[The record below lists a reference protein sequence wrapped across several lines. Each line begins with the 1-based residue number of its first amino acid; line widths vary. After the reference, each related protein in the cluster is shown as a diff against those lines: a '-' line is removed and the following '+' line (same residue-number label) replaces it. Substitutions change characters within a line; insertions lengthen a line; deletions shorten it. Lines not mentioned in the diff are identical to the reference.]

1 MIRIIQCRKGKDR
14 MENAV
19 MKKKAV
25 IFDMDGVLIDSEP
38 VYLQLFRDLLR
49 ENGCVIDEEKMRV
62 LAGASG
68 SRLWG
73 TVAQMW
79 KEKVTPEEMRRIYKE
94 RYADFRFPYRDAACP
109 GIRPLLNWLKEET
122 YILALASSSSEEVI
136 RQMLDALEL
145 HGYFSHIISG
155 KMFRESKPN
164 PQIYQYTLSKLGL
177 PAADCLAVEDSTY
190 GIQAAKA
197 AGLQVAA
204 VKDDRFSFDQS
215 QADWFLSKTADLK
228 ELLLHM

>member
-1 MIRIIQCRKGKDR
+1 
-14 MENAV
+14 

-38 VYLQLFRDLLR
+38 VYLQLFRDLLT
-49 ENGCVIDEEKMRV
+49 ENGCVVDEDKMRV

-68 SRLWG
+68 GMLWSA
-73 TVAQMW
+73 VAQMW
-79 KEKVTPEEMRRIYKE
+79 KEEIRPEEMRRIYKA

-109 GIRPLLNWLKEET
+109 GIRPLLDWLKAEG
-122 YILALASSSSEEVI
+122 YVLALASSSSEEAI
-136 RQMLDALEL
+136 RRMLDALEL

-164 PQIYQYTLSKLGL
+164 PEIYLYTLRKLGL
-177 PAADCLAVEDSTY
+177 PAADCMAVEDSTY

-204 VKDDRFSFDQS
+204 VRDERFSFDQS
-215 QADWFLSKTADLK
+215 QADWLLPKTADLK

>member
-1 MIRIIQCRKGKDR
+1 
-14 MENAV
+14 

-38 VYLQLFRDLLR
+38 VYLQLFRDLLE
-49 ENGCVIDEEKMRV
+49 ENGCEIDEEKLRV

-68 SRLWG
+68 TKLWG

-79 KEKVTPEEMRRIYKE
+79 KEDISPDEMRRIYKA
-94 RYADFRFPYRDAACP
+94 RFADFRFPYKDAACL
-109 GIRPLLNWLKEET
+109 GVRALLEWLKSEG
-122 YILALASSSSEEVI
+122 YVLALASSSGTEAIQE
-136 RQMLDALEL
+136 MLDALGL

-164 PQIYQYTLSKLGL
+164 PEIYQYTLSELGL
-177 PAADCLAVEDSTY
+177 PAEDCMAVEDSTY

-204 VKDDRFSFDQS
+204 VKDNRFSFDQS
-215 QADWFLSKTADLK
+215 QADWLLGKTADLK
-228 ELLLHM
+228 DLLLRM

>member
-1 MIRIIQCRKGKDR
+1 
-14 MENAV
+14 

-38 VYLQLFRDLLR
+38 VYLQLFRDLLM
-49 ENGCVIDEEKMRV
+49 ENGCVIDEEKMRI

-79 KEKVTPEEMRRIYKE
+79 KEEISPEKMRRIYKE
-94 RYADFRFPYRDAACP
+94 RYADFQFPYQEAACP
-109 GIRPLLNWLKEET
+109 GIRPLLEWLKAEG
-122 YILALASSSSEEVI
+122 YILALASSCSEEVI
-136 RQMLDALEL
+136 RQMLDTLEL

-164 PQIYQYTLSKLGL
+164 PEIYLYTLSVLGL
-177 PAADCLAVEDSTY
+177 PAEDCMAVEDSAY
-190 GIQAAKA
+190 GIRAAKA

-204 VKDDRFSFDQS
+204 VRDDRFSFDQS
-215 QADWFLSKTADLK
+215 QADWFLEKTADLK

>member
-1 MIRIIQCRKGKDR
+1 MIRIIKCRKGKDR

-73 TVAQMW
+73 GYVSW
-79 KEKVTPEEMRRIYKE
+79 KRRSEASGRRTKGCAP
-94 RYADFRFPYRDAACP
+94 RWNSSKS
-109 GIRPLLNWLKEET
+109 PL
-122 YILALASSSSEEVI
+122 
-136 RQMLDALEL
+136 
-145 HGYFSHIISG
+145 
-155 KMFRESKPN
+155 P
-164 PQIYQYTLSKLGL
+164 
-177 PAADCLAVEDSTY
+177 
-190 GIQAAKA
+190 
-197 AGLQVAA
+197 
-204 VKDDRFSFDQS
+204 
-215 QADWFLSKTADLK
+215 
-228 ELLLHM
+228 

>member
-79 KEKVTPEEMRRIYKE
+79 KEKVTPEEMRRSHKE
-94 RYADFRFPYRDAACP
+94 RYADFR
-109 GIRPLLNWLKEET
+109 
-122 YILALASSSSEEVI
+122 
-136 RQMLDALEL
+136 
-145 HGYFSHIISG
+145 
-155 KMFRESKPN
+155 
-164 PQIYQYTLSKLGL
+164 L
-177 PAADCLAVEDSTY
+177 P
-190 GIQAAKA
+190 
-197 AGLQVAA
+197 
-204 VKDDRFSFDQS
+204 
-215 QADWFLSKTADLK
+215 
-228 ELLLHM
+228 

>member
-1 MIRIIQCRKGKDR
+1 
-14 MENAV
+14 

-79 KEKVTPEEMRRIYKE
+79 KEKVPKKCAGSIKSGMRISV
-94 RYADFRFPYRDAACP
+94 FHT
-109 GIRPLLNWLKEET
+109 ET
-122 YILALASSSSEEVI
+122 LPV
-136 RQMLDALEL
+136 
-145 HGYFSHIISG
+145 
-155 KMFRESKPN
+155 RES
-164 PQIYQYTLSKLGL
+164 G
-177 PAADCLAVEDSTY
+177 
-190 GIQAAKA
+190 
-197 AGLQVAA
+197 
-204 VKDDRFSFDQS
+204 RF
-215 QADWFLSKTADLK
+215 LTG
-228 ELLLHM
+228 

>member
-1 MIRIIQCRKGKDR
+1 
-14 MENAV
+14 

-49 ENGCVIDEEKMRV
+49 ENGCTVDEKRMYA

-68 SRLWG
+68 EQMWRM
-73 TVAQMW
+73 VAQMW
-79 KEKVTPEEMRRIYKE
+79 KEDIGPEEMRRIYKE
-94 RYADFRFPYRDAACP
+94 RYADYQFPYRETVCP
-109 GIRPLLNWLKEET
+109 GIRPLMNWLKEQQ
-122 YILALASSSSEEVI
+122 IVLALASSSSEQVI
-136 RQMLDALEL
+136 KDALKAMEL
-145 HGYFSHIISG
+145 EGYFFCIVSG

-164 PQIYQYTLSKLGL
+164 PEIYLHTLSVLGL
-177 PAADCLAVEDSTY
+177 PAKECMAVEDSTY

-204 VKDDRFSFDQS
+204 VKDTRFSFDQS
-215 QADWFLSKTADLK
+215 QADWLLSRTADLK
-228 ELLLHM
+228 ELLIYM

>member
-1 MIRIIQCRKGKDR
+1 
-14 MENAV
+14 

-38 VYLQLFRDLLR
+38 VYLQLFRDLLT
-49 ENGCVIDEEKMRV
+49 ENGCVIDEEKMRI

-68 SRLWG
+68 GRLWG

-79 KEKVTPEEMRRIYKE
+79 KEEISPDRMRRIYKE
-94 RYADFRFPYRDAACP
+94 RYADFRFPCRDAACP
-109 GIRPLLNWLKEET
+109 GVRPLLEWMKAEG
-122 YILALASSSSEEVI
+122 YVLALASSSSEEAI

-155 KMFRESKPN
+155 KMFKESKPN
-164 PQIYQYTLSKLGL
+164 PEIYLYALSVLGL
-177 PAADCLAVEDSTY
+177 PAEDCMAVEDSTY
-190 GIQAAKA
+190 GICAAKA

-215 QADWFLSKTADLK
+215 QADWFLKQTADLK